1 MAEVRLSA
9 DGERALAEGEHLAAG
24 LNVAIEGVE
33 FLLAGALSV
42 LREEGRPHLPDPH
55 ALEHA
60 LRAVHGEG
68 STPLSDRVMP
78 APTLRQALNMTAG
91 ALRREGGTTIDAL
104 IIARGHDRIGRGKPG
119 VLRGAGS
126 VERGAGGASGG
137 VGGGWQDAS
146 QGSVASG

>member
-9 DGERALAEGEHLAAG
+9 DGERALAEGEHLATG

-42 LREEGRPHLPDPH
+42 LREQGRPHLPDPH

-104 IIARGHDRIGRGKPG
+104 IIARGMI
-119 VLRGAGS
+119 
-126 VERGAGGASGG
+126 ASGEVNPAFYEALG
-137 VGGGWQDAS
+137 VSSEELAGRLEG
-146 QGSVASG
+146 

>member
-9 DGERALAEGEHLAAG
+9 DGERALAEGERMASS

-42 LREEGRPHLPDPH
+42 LREEGRAGLPAPHV
-55 ALEHA
+55 LENA
-60 LRAVHGEG
+60 LREVHGEG

-78 APTLRQALNMTAG
+78 APNLRQALNMTAG

-104 IIARGHDRIGRGKPG
+104 VIARGM
-119 VLRGAGS
+119 
-126 VERGAGGASGG
+126 
-137 VGGGWQDAS
+137 
-146 QGSVASG
+146 VASGEVNPAFYEALGVGSEELAGKLEG

>member
-1 MAEVRLSA
+1 MAEIKFSA
-9 DGERALAEGEHLAAG
+9 DGERALAEGERLAVQ

-42 LREEGRPHLPDPH
+42 LREEGRAGLPKPH

-78 APTLRQALNMTAG
+78 APNLRQALNATAG
-91 ALRREGGTTIDAL
+91 ALRREGGLTIDAL
-104 IIARGHDRIGRGKPG
+104 VIARGMI
-119 VLRGAGS
+119 
-126 VERGAGGASGG
+126 ASGEVNPAFWEALG
-137 VGGGWQDAS
+137 V
-146 QGSVASG
+146 SGEGLAGRLG

>member
-9 DGERALAEGEHLAAG
+9 DGERALAEGEHLAAA

-55 ALEHA
+55 TLEHA

-104 IIARGHDRIGRGKPG
+104 IIARGMI
-119 VLRGAGS
+119 
-126 VERGAGGASGG
+126 ASGEVNPAFYEALG
-137 VGGGWQDAS
+137 VGSGELAGRLE
-146 QGSVASG
+146 GS

>member
-42 LREEGRPHLPDPH
+42 LREQGRPHLPDPH

-104 IIARGHDRIGRGKPG
+104 IIARGMI
-119 VLRGAGS
+119 
-126 VERGAGGASGG
+126 ASGEVNPAFYEALG
-137 VGGGWQDAS
+137 VSSEELAGRLEG
-146 QGSVASG
+146 

>member
-104 IIARGHDRIGRGKPG
+104 VIARGMI
-119 VLRGAGS
+119 
-126 VERGAGGASGG
+126 ASGEVNPAFYEALG
-137 VGGGWQDAS
+137 VSSEELAGRLEG
-146 QGSVASG
+146 

>member
-9 DGERALAEGEHLAAG
+9 DGERALAEGERLAAS
-24 LNVAIEGVE
+24 LNVAIEGLE

-42 LREEGRPHLPDPH
+42 LREEGRAHLPDPH
-55 ALEHA
+55 ALENA

-78 APTLRQALNMTAG
+78 APNLRQALNMTAG

-104 IIARGHDRIGRGKPG
+104 VIARGVI
-119 VLRGAGS
+119 
-126 VERGAGGASGG
+126 ASGEVNPAFYEALG
-137 VGGGWQDAS
+137 VGSGELAGRLE
-146 QGSVASG
+146 GS

>member
-104 IIARGHDRIGRGKPG
+104 VIARGMI
-119 VLRGAGS
+119 
-126 VERGAGGASGG
+126 ASGEVNPAFYEALG
-137 VGGGWQDAS
+137 VSSEELAGRLE
-146 QGSVASG
+146 GS

>member
-42 LREEGRPHLPDPH
+42 LREQGRPHLPDPH

-60 LRAVHGEG
+60 LRAAHGEG

-104 IIARGHDRIGRGKPG
+104 VIARGMI
-119 VLRGAGS
+119 
-126 VERGAGGASGG
+126 ASGEVNPAFYEALG
-137 VGGGWQDAS
+137 VSSGELAGRLE
-146 QGSVASG
+146 GS